1 MQITSPTLVSQA
13 APPDVREVIAVYA
26 FFPASYLNSLGL
38 PPMIFLLNYPLVF
51 FVITLALLW
60 IASRVG
66 AYFRKQSLDDEGHF
80 SLILGATLTLLG
92 LMIGFTFA
100 MAVSRYDQRKGYEE
114 QEANAIGTEYVRLDV
129 LSAAKAAE
137 LRALLR
143 DYLDQRILFYTSR
156 DSELLRQARAKISQL
171 QSELWS
177 EVTPSVSAQPNP
189 VSALVLS
196 GMNDVLNSAG
206 YTEAAWRNRVPIAA
220 WILLISI
227 AAFCNFL
234 LGYRA
239 QRKTSMLLLVLP
251 ISLALS
257 FFLIADID
265 SPRNGVIRVDPQN
278 LESLADSLRPH

>member
-1 MQITSPTLVSQA
+1 L
-13 APPDVREVIAVYA
+13 
-26 FFPASYLNSLGL
+26 
-38 PPMIFLLNYPLVF
+38 
-51 FVITLALLW
+51 
-60 IASRVG
+60 
-66 AYFRKQSLDDEGHF
+66 
-80 SLILGATLTLLG
+80 
-92 LMIGFTFA
+92 IGFTFA

-114 QEANAIGTEYVRLDV
+114 QEANAIGTEYVRFDV
-129 LSAAKAAE
+129 LSAANADE

-143 DYLDQRILFYTSR
+143 DYLNQCIVYYTSR
-156 DSELLRQARAKISQL
+156 DPELLRHAGAKTSQL

-177 EVTPSVSAQPNP
+177 EVTRSVSAQPNP

-206 YTEAAWRNRVPIAA
+206 YTEAAWRNRVPLAA

-265 SPRNGVIRVDPQN
+265 SPRNGVIRVYPQN
-278 LESLADSLRPH
+278 LESIADSLRPH

>member
-1 MQITSPTLVSQA
+1 
-13 APPDVREVIAVYA
+13 
-26 FFPASYLNSLGL
+26 
-38 PPMIFLLNYPLVF
+38 MIFLLNYPLVF

>member
-1 MQITSPTLVSQA
+1 
-13 APPDVREVIAVYA
+13 
-26 FFPASYLNSLGL
+26 
-38 PPMIFLLNYPLVF
+38 MIFLLNQPLVF
-51 FVITLALLW
+51 FVMTLALLW
-60 IASRVG
+60 IVSQIG
-66 AYFRKQSLDDEGHF
+66 AYFRKQTLDKGMDEEHF

-100 MAVSRYDQRKGYEE
+100 MAVSRYDQRKDYEE
-114 QEANAIGTEYVRLDV
+114 QEAKAIGTEYVRLDA
-129 LSAAKAAE
+129 LSAANAAE

-143 DYLDQRILFYTSR
+143 DYLDRRILYFTSR
-156 DSELLRQARAKISQL
+156 DYELLRQARAKTSQL

-177 EVTPSVSAQPNP
+177 EVTTQVTGQPNP

-196 GMNDVLNSAG
+196 GMNDVLNSEG
-206 YTEAAWRNRVPIAA
+206 LTEAAWRNRVPLAA

-239 QRKTSMLLLVLP
+239 QGKTSMLLLVLP
-251 ISLALS
+251 IALSIS

-265 SPRNGVIRVDPQN
+265 SPRNGPIRVDPQN
-278 LESLADSLRPH
+278 LESLANSLRAH

>member
-1 MQITSPTLVSQA
+1 
-13 APPDVREVIAVYA
+13 
-26 FFPASYLNSLGL
+26 
-38 PPMIFLLNYPLVF
+38 MIFLLNHPLVF
-51 FVITLALLW
+51 FLITLALLW
-60 IASRVG
+60 IVSQIG
-66 AYFRKQSLDDEGHF
+66 AYFRKQNLDQGMDEEHF

-100 MAVSRYDQRKGYEE
+100 MAVSRYDQRKDREE
-114 QEANAIGTEYVRLDV
+114 QEANAIGTEYVRLDA
-129 LSAAKAAE
+129 LSATNDAK

-143 DYLDQRILFYTSR
+143 DYLDQRILYYTSR
-156 DSELLRQARAKISQL
+156 DSEQLRQARAKSSQL
-171 QSELWS
+171 QTELWS
-177 EVTPSVSAQPNP
+177 EVTASVTARPNP

-196 GMNDVLNSAG
+196 GMNDVLNSEG
-206 YTEAAWRNRVPIAA
+206 YTEAAWRNRVPLAA

-239 QRKTSMLLLVLP
+239 HGKTSMLLLVLP
-251 ISLALS
+251 IAIAIA

-265 SPRNGVIRVDPQN
+265 SPRSGVIRVYPQN

>member
-1 MQITSPTLVSQA
+1 M
-13 APPDVREVIAVYA
+13 
-26 FFPASYLNSLGL
+26 N
-38 PPMIFLLNYPLVF
+38 FLLNHPLAF

-66 AYFRKQSLDDEGHF
+66 TYFRKQSQDEGMDEEHF
-80 SLILGATLTLLG
+80 KLILGATLTLLG

-100 MAVSRYDQRKGYEE
+100 MAVSRYDQRKDYEAR
-114 QEANAIGTEYVRLDV
+114 EANAIGTEYVRVDV
-129 LSAAKAAE
+129 LSAANAAE

-143 DYLDQRILFYTSR
+143 DYLDQRILYYTSG
-156 DSELLRQARAKISQL
+156 DSERLRQTRAKTSQL

-177 EVTPSVSAQPNP
+177 EVTASVSAQPSA

-196 GMNDVLNSAG
+196 GMNDVLNSEG
-206 YTEAAWRNRVPIAA
+206 YAEAAWRNRVPLAA

-227 AAFCNFL
+227 AIYCNFL
-234 LGYRA
+234 LGYGA
-239 QRKTSMLLLVLP
+239 HRKTSMLLLVLP
-251 ISLALS
+251 IALAIS

-265 SPRNGVIRVDPQN
+265 SPRSGVIRVDPQN

>member
-1 MQITSPTLVSQA
+1 
-13 APPDVREVIAVYA
+13 
-26 FFPASYLNSLGL
+26 
-38 PPMIFLLNYPLVF
+38 MIFLLNHPLVF
-51 FVITLALLW
+51 SVITLALLW
-60 IASRVG
+60 IASQVG
-66 AYFRKQSLDDEGHF
+66 AYFRKQSLDEGMDEEHF

-129 LSAAKAAE
+129 LSAANAAE

-143 DYLDQRILFYTSR
+143 DYLDQRILYYSSR
-156 DSELLRQARAKISQL
+156 DSELLRQARVETSQL

-177 EVTPSVSAQPNP
+177 EVTASATAQPSP
-189 VSALVLS
+189 LSALALS
-196 GMNDVLNSAG
+196 GMNDVLNSEG
-206 YTEAAWRNRVPIAA
+206 YTEAAWRNRVPLAA

-227 AAFCNFL
+227 AVYCNFL

-239 QRKTSMLLLVLP
+239 HGKTSMLLLVLP
-251 ISLALS
+251 IALS
-257 FFLIADID
+257 ISFSLIADID
-265 SPRNGVIRVDPQN
+265 SPRNGVIRVYPQN